1 MLPACAVRYYR
12 TGRYGGFSLT
22 EVLVA
27 LVVLSIGLLGLAALQ
42 LNGLKGV
49 HSAYQR
55 TLAGV
60 IAMDA
65 GERLWMSLADGKEP
79 EDIQAEWLS
88 DWGNDTDSPGYTPGK
103 ATLPGLSASSIKPDP
118 DPDPDRGWII
128 TVRWSEGRF
137 DEPSG
142 QSVFEF
148 EYRLTLPTGGGS

>member
-42 LNGLKGV
+42 LNGLKGA

-55 TLAGV
+55 TLASV
-60 IAMDA
+60 IAVDA
-65 GERLWMSLADGKEP
+65 GERLWLSLSPDYPFQDP
-79 EDIQAEWLS
+79 EDVEADWLGYWQDS
-88 DWGNDTDSPGYTPGK
+88 TDSPSPDADK
-103 ATLPGLSASSIKPDP
+103 ATLPGFSASSIDP
-118 DPDPDRGWII
+118 DPDDGGWII

-142 QSVFEF
+142 QSVFE
-148 EYRLTLPTGGGS
+148 YRLTLPTGGGL

>member
-1 MLPACAVRYYR
+1 MLPACDMCDDRA
-12 TGRYGGFSLT
+12 GRHRGFSLT

-27 LVVLSIGLLGLAALQ
+27 LLVLSIGLLGLAALQ

-65 GERLWMSLADGKEP
+65 GERLWMSLSPDYPLQDP
-79 EDIQAEWLS
+79 EDIQAGWLS
-88 DWGNDTDSPGYTPGK
+88 DWSNEIGSPGYTPGK
-103 ATLPGLSASSIKPDP
+103 ATLPGLNASTIECT
-118 DPDPDRGWII
+118 GGNCTI
-128 TVRWSEGRF
+128 TMRWSEGRF

-142 QSVFEF
+142 HSMF
-148 EYRLTLPTGGGS
+148 EYHLTLPTGGGS

>member
-1 MLPACAVRYYR
+1 MLPACDMCDDRA
-12 TGRYGGFSLT
+12 GRHRGFSLT

-27 LVVLSIGLLGLAALQ
+27 LLVLSIGLLGLAALQ

-88 DWGNDTDSPGYTPGK
+88 DWGNDTDSPGYTPGR
-103 ATLPGLSASSIKPDP
+103 ATLPGLSASSIDP
-118 DPDPDRGWII
+118 DNGGWII

-142 QSVFEF
+142 QSVFE
-148 EYRLTLPTGGGS
+148 YRLTLPTGGGS

>member
-1 MLPACAVRYYR
+1 MLPACDMCDDRA
-12 TGRYGGFSLT
+12 GRHRGFSLT

-27 LVVLSIGLLGLAALQ
+27 LLVLSIGLLGLAALQ

-88 DWGNDTDSPGYTPGK
+88 DWGNDTDSPGYTPGR
-103 ATLPGLSASSIKPDP
+103 ATLPGLSASSIKP

-142 QSVFEF
+142 QSVFE
-148 EYRLTLPTGGGS
+148 YRLTLPTGGGS